1 MVAGEAAGRDR
12 AAPAPQASQSLY
24 RKYRPTS
31 FDETDLVGQ
40 EHVSRTLR
48 NAVRHGRVAHAYLFC
63 GPRGCGKTT
72 TARLLAKAVN
82 CEAPDPADRP
92 CNACPSCRA
101 INEGRAV
108 DIVEIDAASNR
119 GIDDIRD
126 LREKVRFAP
135 AQLGTKFY
143 IVDEVHQLTEAAA
156 NALLKTL
163 EEPPPHAAF
172 VLATTD
178 PEKVPETITSRCQTF
193 VFHRIPIDRMIARL
207 RLVCDAEGL
216 RADDAAL
223 AAIARAA
230 TGSLRDALG
239 LLDQLAAYG
248 DEGITAEAV
257 RQVLGAGA
265 GEQVTAL
272 VDALA
277 AGDVAAGLRAIN
289 AVVESGAD
297 ARQFA
302 AQVVEYLRALLLALA
317 QGGRG
322 PAPEAA
328 PGVAGAQ
335 EHLAAFTLAEA
346 AGLVK
351 RFSQVDYGLKHSVYG
366 HLPLELCF
374 VECALARGAG
384 SEASAAAAPP
394 PARPAT
400 EPVAA
405 PQRRPW
411 REAESAARPRRDV
424 AAPPAPEIPPPPDPL
439 PDPPRAAVPER
450 SPTPP
455 AEPESS
461 VARATAPEPAPAPPA
476 GESPPMAAA
485 PAPAV
490 SLADVQDRW
499 PELRQHVKAVNRRIE
514 AILSSVDPLAV
525 TDDQVTLVASYE
537 FHRNKLNEDDARR
550 TVEEVIARLFGAP
563 YRVVCLSREEA
574 AALGPPANPPPG
586 PRPDGAGVVPLPPA
600 PRRVR
605 ENGNV
610 GGIGP
615 AREARAPAADPAD
628 GHTAGSSGSADD
640 EDERFL
646 GAVRNMFNAVEI
658 KE

>member
-1 MVAGEAAGRDR
+1 MVAGDAAGGGRV
-12 AAPAPQASQSLY
+12 APAPQASQSLY

-31 FDETDLVGQ
+31 FDETELVGQ

-92 CNACPSCRA
+92 CNACPACRA

-108 DIVEIDAASNR
+108 DIIEIDAASNR

-143 IVDEVHQLTEAAA
+143 IVDEVHQLTDAAA

-172 VLATTD
+172 ILATTD

-193 VFHRIPIDRMIARL
+193 VFHRIALERMVERL
-207 RLVCDAEGL
+207 RLVCAAEGL

-272 VDALA
+272 VDAVA
-277 AGDVAAGLRAIN
+277 AGDVAAGLRVIN

-302 AQVVEYLRALLLALA
+302 AQLVEYLRALLLALA
-317 QGGRG
+317 RG
-322 PAPEAA
+322 DRAPAPEAA
-328 PGVAGAQ
+328 PGVAVAPA
-335 EHLAAFTLAEA
+335 HRAAFTLAEA
-346 AGLVK
+346 ATLVK

-384 SEASAAAAPP
+384 GADADSAS
-394 PARPAT
+394 
-400 EPVAA
+400 
-405 PQRRPW
+405 
-411 REAESAARPRRDV
+411 
-424 AAPPAPEIPPPPDPL
+424 AAPPAPERRTRREFDGADRPRRATAATPAPEPTPPPAPPDPR
-439 PDPPRAAVPER
+439 PDPPAAAGAAAPER
-450 SPTPP
+450 SAATPAMP
-455 AEPESS
+455 ASP
-461 VARATAPEPAPAPPA
+461 ADDGAPAPEPAPAPLA
-476 GESPPMAAA
+476 EEPP
-485 PAPAV
+485 PVPAV
-490 SLADVQDRW
+490 PAATVTLADVHDHW
-499 PELRQHVKAVNRRIE
+499 PEIRQHVKAVNRRIE
-514 AILSSVDPLAV
+514 AILSSVDPYAV
-525 TDDQVTLVASYE
+525 ADGQLTLVASYE
-537 FHRNKLNEDDARR
+537 FHRNKLNEDDTRR
-550 TVEEVIARLFGAP
+550 TVEEVVARIFGAP
-563 YRVVCLSREEA
+563 YRVVCLNRDEA
-574 AALGPPANPPPG
+574 AALGPAAGAPPA
-586 PRPDGAGVVPLPPA
+586 GAGGGEAPPA
-600 PRRVR
+600 PRVVR

-610 GGIGP
+610 SAIGP
-615 AREARAPAADPAD
+615 AREARAAGGAPAAGRAAAPGAP
-628 GHTAGSSGSADD
+628 DD

-646 GAVRNMFNAVEI
+646 GALRNMFNAVET